1 MDQII
6 EQPPKWTNMVEVNEG
21 ILNLLEMVV
30 RCYDCWLSC
39 AAHIT
44 VVEPDGTERIIRK
57 LEVDCG

>member
-1 MDQII
+1 MV
-6 EQPPKWTNMVEVNEG
+6 VEVNDN
-21 ILNLLEMVV
+21 ILNLLEMVI

-44 VVEPDGTERIIRK
+44 IVEPDGTERVIRK

>member
-1 MDQII
+1 MV
-6 EQPPKWTNMVEVNEG
+6 VEVNDN
-21 ILNLLEMVV
+21 ILNLLEMVI

-44 VVEPDGTERIIRK
+44 IVDPDGNEHVIRR